1 MCTRSAESGRTAYAV
16 ALFASIAF
24 TLLATASPRADGY
37 PTRFSFGETA
47 TEQDIA
53 RIAIA
58 IPADGKGLPP
68 GRGGYARGKE
78 VYEVACAACHGAD
91 LKGVAGLPDMP
102 SGNAL
107 RLVGGRGTLTSQK
120 PTVTVE
126 SYWPYATTLFDYIRR
141 AMPYT
146 APGSMSDD
154 DVYAVS
160 AYILAEVKII
170 DRSTVL
176 DAASLPTVMMPNRD
190 GFIADPRPELFR

>member
-1 MCTRSAESGRTAYAV
+1 MCTRWAESGRTAYAV

-78 VYEVACAACHGAD
+78 VYEVACAACHCASAASASRCD
-91 LKGVAGLPDMP
+91 
-102 SGNAL
+102 
-107 RLVGGRGTLTSQK
+107 
-120 PTVTVE
+120 
-126 SYWPYATTLFDYIRR
+126 
-141 AMPYT
+141 T
-146 APGSMSDD
+146 APAFS
-154 DVYAVS
+154 
-160 AYILAEVKII
+160 
-170 DRSTVL
+170 RS
-176 DAASLPTVMMPNRD
+176 R
-190 GFIADPRPELFR
+190 